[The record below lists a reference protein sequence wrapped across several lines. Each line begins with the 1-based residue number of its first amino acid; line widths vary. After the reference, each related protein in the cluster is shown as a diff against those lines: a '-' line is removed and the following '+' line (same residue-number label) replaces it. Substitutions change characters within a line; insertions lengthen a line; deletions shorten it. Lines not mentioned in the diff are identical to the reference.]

1 MAAQENKEIRKKNC
15 VDGYMG
21 NACVNG
27 LLDYYYHRTTRIEH
41 AENFDMIIE
50 VPYVEKER
58 ASGLEKVVITMDIAV
73 ICIVAVDIVLM
84 LIGV

>member
-1 MAAQENKEIRKKNC
+1 MAVRENKEIRKKNC

-27 LLDYYYHRTTRIEH
+27 LLDYYHRTTRIEH

-50 VPYVEKER
+50 VPYMEKER
-58 ASGLEKVVITMDIAV
+58 ARGFEKVVMVLDIAV
-73 ICIVAVDIVLM
+73 ICIVTFDIVLM

>member
-1 MAAQENKEIRKKNC
+1 MAARENKEIRKKNC

-27 LLDYYYHRTTRIEH
+27 LLDYYHRTTRIEH
-41 AENFDMIIE
+41 AENFDMIIG
-50 VPYVEKER
+50 VPYLEKER
-58 ASGLEKVVITMDIAV
+58 ARGLEKVVIALDIAA
-73 ICIVAVDIVLM
+73 ICIAAVDIVLM

>member
-27 LLDYYYHRTTRIEH
+27 LLDHYYHRTTRIEH

-58 ASGLEKVVITMDIAV
+58 ARGLEKMVMVLDIAV